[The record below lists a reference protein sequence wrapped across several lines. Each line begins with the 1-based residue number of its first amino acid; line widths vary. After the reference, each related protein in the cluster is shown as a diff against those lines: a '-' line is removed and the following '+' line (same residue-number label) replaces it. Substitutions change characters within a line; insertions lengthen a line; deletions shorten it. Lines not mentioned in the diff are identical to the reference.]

1 MSSTLSQWRPYKL
14 NFILRKIKGNLI
26 WWRQS
31 ALNED
36 CVWVVEKHYISV
48 SCVVAY
54 NSTMTWSTFNVHPH
68 PSALCPGPGYRGSSL
83 SRKADKLPIWLNS
96 TQLESTLLSFML
108 FFHYNWVPTLMCVV
122 VVIATR
128 PKVLDVLCIQHKHTK
143 TMEDMETMVYL
154 VLGPQLFVR
163 QGFFVCCVLCSHFP
177 HCQVIKIVVLVV
189 VKKLL
194 AWLIK
199 WRN

>member
-48 SCVVAY
+48 SYVVAY

-96 TQLESTLLSFML
+96 TQLESTQLSFML

-122 VVIATR
+122 VVIQKSWMSFVSNTNT
-128 PKVLDVLCIQHKHTK
+128 PKQWRTWRRWYTWCSVHSFLWDRVFLC
-143 TMEDMETMVYL
+143 
-154 VLGPQLFVR
+154 
-163 QGFFVCCVLCSHFP
+163 
-177 HCQVIKIVVLVV
+177 VVFC
-189 VKKLL
+189 
-194 AWLIK
+194 AAISLIA
-199 WRN
+199 RL